1 MALPQYANRAIKD
14 QSFASVSYIE
24 TEEELDFALHY
35 LEQHNNEYYFR
46 GINDA
51 RFQMFASS
59 QRNWM
64 EKQPRMTRF
73 NLADYHRTIE
83 LLIRL
88 SWSVQEV
95 KDYMSQQSVAY
106 NEFFILALMQHFG
119 VPSPMIDFST
129 SVWKGLFFAVDSKTA
144 LLDNGTED
152 LSDYV
157 SLYYI
162 PRNIDWMDCTI
173 QRLMQ
178 NAASDIEYRVKEFQN
193 LNPTLKL
200 NTFDVEAN
208 IRHALFRQF
217 SPTEGNIKFL
227 PVGGPAT
234 GRVQINIPILNF
246 NCDYIIINDRLLA
259 QEGLFVFNNTENLPL
274 VELMNSATQRKIFH
288 CFNIRKWLIP
298 YVHEQYLYPRG
309 VDYNSIYCVGDHTVD
324 SLQQLLDKV

>member
-14 QSFASVSYIE
+14 QSFASISYIE
-24 TEEELDFALHY
+24 TEQELDFALHY

-59 QRNWM
+59 QRYWM
-64 EKQPRMTRF
+64 EQLPRITRF
-73 NLADYHRTIE
+73 NLAEYHRTIE

-95 KDYMSQQSVAY
+95 KDYMSQQHVGY

-129 SVWKGLFFAVDSKTA
+129 SVWKGLFFAVDSRNP
-144 LLDNGTED
+144 LIDNGTQD

-162 PRNIDWMDCTI
+162 SREIDWMDCTI
-173 QRLMQ
+173 QQVMQ
-178 NAASDIEYRVKEFQN
+178 NAASDIERRVTEFQN
-193 LNPTLKL
+193 LNPTIKL
-200 NTFDVEAN
+200 YTFDVEAN
-208 IRHALFRQF
+208 IRYALFRQF
-217 SPTEGNIKFL
+217 FPLGGNIKFL
-227 PVGGPAT
+227 PIGGPAT

-246 NCDYIIINDRLLA
+246 NCDYLIINDRLLA
-259 QEGLFVFNNTENLPL
+259 QEGLFVFNNTVDRPL
-274 VELMNSATQRKIFH
+274 VELMNTVTQQKHFH
-288 CFNIRKWLIP
+288 CINIRKNLVP
-298 YVHEQYLYPRG
+298 YIHSHCLKPRG
-309 VDYNSIYCVGDHTVD
+309 IERDAMYCIGDATVD
-324 SLQQLLDKV
+324 GLQRVLNFV